1 MRKLLIAINSEI
13 ITERLRSAL
22 PQYEIHT
29 CSNGFQA
36 LDSLNALRPNVLI
49 IDLCLLGLD
58 GLTVL
63 KETEFL
69 PSAVLALTTL
79 ASQPVLDAAAEA
91 GAQDVVLLPC
101 SCEHLIKHLDALIEK
116 VPSAD

>member
-13 ITERLRSAL
+13 ITRRLISAL

-36 LDSLNALRPNVLI
+36 LDSLNALRPDVLI

-79 ASQPVLDAAAEA
+79 ASQPVLNAAAAA
-91 GAQDVVLLPC
+91 GAQDAVLLPC
-101 SCEHLIKHLDALIEK
+101 AFDHLMKHLKK
-116 VPSAD
+116 VLSGK